1 MDISTKKEGQLAV
14 IELSGGLDAK
24 EAPAVK
30 KALQALLADGS
41 TKLVVDME
49 AVSFIDSSGLAAL
62 VSTLLAARKN
72 QADVALCGLTPAV
85 RSVLELTRLHR
96 VFTVYEDATAAID
109 R

>member
-1 MDISTKKEGQLAV
+1 MDITTKPEGQLTF
-14 IELSGGLDAK
+14 IQLSGSLDAK

-30 KALQALLADGS
+30 KALQDVLNNGVK
-41 TKLVVDME
+41 KLVVDME
-49 AVSFIDSSGLAAL
+49 AVGFIDSSGLAAL

-72 QADVALCGLTPAV
+72 DADVALCGLTPAV

-96 VFTVYEDATAAID
+96 VFNVYEDATAAVA

>member
-1 MDISTKKEGQLAV
+1 MDITTKKDGQLAV
-14 IELSGGLDAK
+14 IELSGGLAAR

-30 KALQALLADGS
+30 EALLDVLESGAK
-41 TKLVVDME
+41 KLVVDME

-62 VSTLLAARKN
+62 VSTLLSARSN
-72 QADVALCGLTPAV
+72 EADVALCGLTPAV

-96 VFTVYEDATAAID
+96 VFNVYEDATAAVN

>member
-14 IELSGGLDAK
+14 IALSGGLDAK

-30 KALQALLADGS
+30 KALQTLLAEGALR
-41 TKLVVDME
+41 LVVDME

-62 VSTLLAARKN
+62 VSTLLAARKSE
-72 QADVALCGLTPAV
+72 ADVALCGLTPAV